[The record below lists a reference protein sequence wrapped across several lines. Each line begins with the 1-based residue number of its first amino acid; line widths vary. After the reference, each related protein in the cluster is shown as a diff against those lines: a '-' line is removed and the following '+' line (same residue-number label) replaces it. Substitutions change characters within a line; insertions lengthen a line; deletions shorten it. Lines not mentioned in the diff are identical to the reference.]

1 MAKKLIL
8 CDCEGSQN
16 VDADAISRACKLTCS
31 SVFTNLCTS
40 QIDLA
45 AKELAQGDVI
55 IACQQERQTF
65 EDLAEEINVDSPG
78 FLDLRDRAGWGE
90 GDTSAKMSALA
101 AEAILTMPLRKSV
114 DVISEGTC
122 LIIGGTAA
130 IDAANELCD
139 LLAVTVLLD
148 DPNLLPFDRK
158 FDCVV
163 GAIRAVNGALGN
175 FTVKFDALQQIL
187 PGGRNAFRLSAPK
200 NGTVSNCDIILD
212 LTGNTAFVPSAEKRE
227 GYIRADPTH
236 LLSVTKASFEASQL
250 IGTFEKPL
258 YVKLEEALCA
268 HSRAEQPACS
278 NCLNVCPT
286 GAITSVGEH
295 VAVDPMVCAG
305 CGSCSAVCPS
315 GAISYDAPSID
326 TIFRRLT
333 TLASTYK
340 KLSRISPHLLVHD
353 AVYGLEMISL
363 AARFGR
369 GLPAHVIPLEVDALS
384 AFGHAEMVAALACGF
399 EHVDIL
405 VTPKSELNVLED
417 QKELAHALA
426 GVDAVS
432 LLQLTDPDD
441 LSEKLYNLDKA
452 TISCSAILPIG
463 SRRQVT
469 RLATR
474 ALQPDADIITLPSGA
489 PYGAVVVDTDACTL
503 CLSCVSLC
511 PSGALGDN
519 SDLPQLRFQEDACLQ
534 CGLCS
539 NICPE
544 NAITLRAQIDL
555 TDISLDQRVLNEE
568 EPFAC
573 IECGSLFGSKS
584 TIAKITEKLAGKHT
598 MFATSEAAKMIQ
610 MCENCRVQAQY
621 HSTEN
626 PFQNGE
632 RPRVRT
638 SDDYD
643 YFSKRKDH

>member
-1 MAKKLIL
+1 M
-8 CDCEGSQN
+8 
-16 VDADAISRACKLTCS
+16 
-31 SVFTNLCTS
+31 
-40 QIDLA
+40 
-45 AKELAQGDVI
+45 
-55 IACQQERQTF
+55 
-65 EDLAEEINVDSPG
+65 
-78 FLDLRDRAGWGE
+78 
-90 GDTSAKMSALA
+90 
-101 AEAILTMPLRKSV
+101 
-114 DVISEGTC
+114 
-122 LIIGGTAA
+122 
-130 IDAANELCD
+130 
-139 LLAVTVLLD
+139 
-148 DPNLLPFDRK
+148 
-158 FDCVV
+158 
-163 GAIRAVNGALGN
+163 
-175 FTVKFDALQQIL
+175 
-187 PGGRNAFRLSAPK
+187 
-200 NGTVSNCDIILD
+200 
-212 LTGNTAFVPSAEKRE
+212 
-227 GYIRADPTH
+227 
-236 LLSVTKASFEASQL
+236 
-250 IGTFEKPL
+250 
-258 YVKLEEALCA
+258 
-268 HSRAEQPACS
+268 
-278 NCLNVCPT
+278 
-286 GAITSVGEH
+286 
-295 VAVDPMVCAG
+295 
-305 CGSCSAVCPS
+305 
-315 GAISYDAPSID
+315 
-326 TIFRRLT
+326 
-333 TLASTYK
+333 
-340 KLSRISPHLLVHD
+340 HD
-353 AVYGLEMISL
+353 AVFGLEMISL

-632 RPRVRT
+632 RPRIRT

>member
-1 MAKKLIL
+1 M
-8 CDCEGSQN
+8 
-16 VDADAISRACKLTCS
+16 
-31 SVFTNLCTS
+31 
-40 QIDLA
+40 
-45 AKELAQGDVI
+45 
-55 IACQQERQTF
+55 QTQH
-65 EDLAEEINVDSPG
+65 
-78 FLDLRDRAGWGE
+78 
-90 GDTSAKMSALA
+90 T
-101 AEAILTMPLRKSV
+101 
-114 DVISEGTC
+114 
-122 LIIGGTAA
+122 
-130 IDAANELCD
+130 
-139 LLAVTVLLD
+139 
-148 DPNLLPFDRK
+148 
-158 FDCVV
+158 
-163 GAIRAVNGALGN
+163 
-175 FTVKFDALQQIL
+175 
-187 PGGRNAFRLSAPK
+187 
-200 NGTVSNCDIILD
+200 
-212 LTGNTAFVPSAEKRE
+212 
-227 GYIRADPTH
+227 

-469 RLATR
+469 R
-474 ALQPDADIITLPSGA
+474 P
-489 PYGAVVVDTDACTL
+489 C
-503 CLSCVSLC
+503 
-511 PSGALGDN
+511 N
-519 SDLPQLRFQEDACLQ
+519 
-534 CGLCS
+534 
-539 NICPE
+539 
-544 NAITLRAQIDL
+544 
-555 TDISLDQRVLNEE
+555 
-568 EPFAC
+568 
-573 IECGSLFGSKS
+573 
-584 TIAKITEKLAGKHT
+584 
-598 MFATSEAAKMIQ
+598 
-610 MCENCRVQAQY
+610 
-621 HSTEN
+621 
-626 PFQNGE
+626 
-632 RPRVRT
+632 
-638 SDDYD
+638 
-643 YFSKRKDH
+643 